1 MRTPVSIG
9 IVGDRGPVGSLVDA
23 FEHLPQADLRWV
35 CSERP
40 GGGLPA
46 LRRGIRQTTRFSDL
60 LEDEHVDAVVVAAPA
75 AARAQ
80 LAASSL
86 DADKHVYVAGS
97 PAQSPGQAEHL
108 VRSARRRG
116 RCLVCGSLWRF
127 DPVVGKLL
135 ELIRG
140 ADLGEIF
147 YVHGE
152 RRIAAVD
159 DALLWSAAPDELAFI
174 LCVLGDEPI
183 SVSAEGESYL
193 NPAVHDLLEL
203 RLGFATGIVA
213 RLTVTALDARPG
225 STHSVVGSL
234 GTAVVERAQGGVA
247 TLAVHTSDR
256 EAVIYPRIPAGDPLL
271 RSCEAFLAAVR
282 APGGPVQDVEAIAIA
297 DVLENA
303 QQALRGTAA
312 VSLAPAQRSRELRVV
327 GVPAHG

>member
-9 IVGDRGPVGSLVDA
+9 IVGDPGPVGALVDA
-23 FEHLPQADLRWV
+23 FEHLPQADVRWL

-40 GGGLPA
+40 GSRSSA
-46 LRRGIRQTTRFSDL
+46 LRHGIRQTTRFADV
-60 LEDEHVDAVVVAAPA
+60 LEDERVDAVVVAAPA
-75 AARAQ
+75 AARTQ

-97 PAQSPGQAEHL
+97 PAQSAGQAEHL
-108 VRSARRRG
+108 FKSARRRG
-116 RCLVCGSLWRF
+116 RCLLCGSLWPF

-135 ELIRG
+135 EHIRG
-140 ADLGEIF
+140 GDLGEVF

-152 RRIAAVD
+152 RRIAGD
-159 DALLWSAAPDELAFI
+159 DALLWSAAPDELAFV
-174 LCVLGDEPI
+174 LRVLGDEPI

-193 NPAVHDLLEL
+193 DTAASDLLDL
-203 RLGFATGIVA
+203 RLAFATGIVA
-213 RLTVTALDARPG
+213 RLTLTTLDARLG

-234 GTAVVERAQGGVA
+234 GTAVVERAPGCAA

-256 EAVIYPRIPAGDPLL
+256 DAVVYPRIPAGDPLL

-282 APGGPVQDVEAIAIA
+282 APSGAVQDVEAIAIV
-297 DVLENA
+297 DVLESA
-303 QQALRGTAA
+303 QQALRGAAA
-312 VSLAPAQRSRELRVV
+312 VTLAPGHRSRELRVV